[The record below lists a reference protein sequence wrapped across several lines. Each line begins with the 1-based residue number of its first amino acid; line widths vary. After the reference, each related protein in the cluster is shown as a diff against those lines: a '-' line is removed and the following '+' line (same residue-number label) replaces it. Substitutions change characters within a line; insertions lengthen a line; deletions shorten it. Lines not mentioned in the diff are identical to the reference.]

1 MEKMYEF
8 MDKYLAL
15 EKQVASF
22 LYVISKLEQSFSEE
36 TQKEEKYLANTVEW
50 MLSQLQREVRRIIRE
65 MDLYIVE
72 EKQQNR
78 QLENDVS
85 VDEIVE

>member
-8 MDKYLAL
+8 MDQYLEL

-22 LYVISKLEQSFSEE
+22 LYVISRLEQSYSEE
-36 TQKEEKYLANTVEW
+36 MQKEEKYLANTVEW
-50 MLSQLQREVRRIIRE
+50 MLLQLQRELKKIIRE

-72 EKQQNR
+72 EKQRNR
-78 QLENDVS
+78 Q
-85 VDEIVE
+85 

>member
-8 MDKYLAL
+8 MDQYLEL

-22 LYVISKLEQSFSEE
+22 LYVITTLEQSYSEE
-36 TQKEEKYLANTVEW
+36 MQKEEKYLANTVEW
-50 MLSQLQREVRRIIRE
+50 MLLELQRELKKIIRE

-72 EKQQNR
+72 EKQRNR
-78 QLENDVS
+78 Q
-85 VDEIVE
+85 